1 MTRAGRQEREVLRN
15 EWGAGAEQGRSAFGG
30 ETIGER
36 SATVSLSEFYG
47 SITRSLMSGQPQ
59 LYSSPEPAVPPS
71 SGDEPVK
78 SNDAGPAHEPGKR
91 TAPVWLQRLSLFV
104 LVLFCVYL
112 GVLVMVL
119 PWWTRIWD
127 RNEFILARPW
137 LAAILRNGAVRGM
150 ISGLGLLDIWIGISE
165 AVHYRDYRG

>member
-1 MTRAGRQEREVLRN
+1 
-15 EWGAGAEQGRSAFGG
+15 
-30 ETIGER
+30 
-36 SATVSLSEFYG
+36 
-47 SITRSLMSGQPQ
+47 MSGQPQ
-59 LYSSPEPAVPPS
+59 LYSTPEPAVEQAPPS
-71 SGDEPVK
+71 GTEG
-78 SNDAGPAHEPGKR
+78 AKR

-137 LAAILRNGAVRGM
+137 LATVLHNGAVRGM

>member
-1 MTRAGRQEREVLRN
+1 
-15 EWGAGAEQGRSAFGG
+15 
-30 ETIGER
+30 
-36 SATVSLSEFYG
+36 
-47 SITRSLMSGQPQ
+47 MSGQPQ
-59 LYSSPEPAVPPS
+59 LYSTPEPTVEQTPS
-71 SGDEPVK
+71 SGTVV
-78 SNDAGPAHEPGKR
+78 HRR
-91 TAPVWLQRLSLFV
+91 TAPVWLQRLSLFM

-137 LAAILRNGAVRGM
+137 LALVLHNGAVRGM

>member
-1 MTRAGRQEREVLRN
+1 MSRVRKRRKD
-15 EWGAGAEQGRSAFGG
+15 GALWGG
-30 ETIGER
+30 ETIGGR

-47 SITRSLMSGQPQ
+47 SVTRSLMSGQPQ
-59 LYSSPEPAVPPS
+59 LYSSPERAVQQEPSNGAEPAS
-71 SGDEPVK
+71 S
-78 SNDAGPAHEPGKR
+78 NNTEPGKR

-112 GVLVMVL
+112 GVLVMIL

-137 LAAILRNGAVRGM
+137 LATILHNGAVRGM

-165 AVHYRDYRG
+165 AVHYRDYRA

>member
-1 MTRAGRQEREVLRN
+1 
-15 EWGAGAEQGRSAFGG
+15 
-30 ETIGER
+30 
-36 SATVSLSEFYG
+36 
-47 SITRSLMSGQPQ
+47 MSGQPQ
-59 LYSSPEPAVPPS
+59 LYFSPEPAVQQEPS
-71 SGDEPVK
+71 RGDEPAK
-78 SNDAGPAHEPGKR
+78 SNGNEPGNGLGKR

-112 GVLVMVL
+112 GVLVMIL

-137 LAAILRNGAVRGM
+137 LAAILHNGAVRGM

>member
-1 MTRAGRQEREVLRN
+1 
-15 EWGAGAEQGRSAFGG
+15 
-30 ETIGER
+30 
-36 SATVSLSEFYG
+36 
-47 SITRSLMSGQPQ
+47 MSGQPQ
-59 LYSSPEPAVPPS
+59 FLTNHESPDLREAITREPALSSAGSSPEAAQPS
-71 SGDEPVK
+71 
-78 SNDAGPAHEPGKR
+78 AAHGRGTPI
-91 TAPVWLQRLSLFV
+91 WLQRLSLFV

-127 RNEFILARPW
+127 HNALMDAHPPI
-137 LAAILRNGAVRGM
+137 AAFLRNGAVRGI

>member
-1 MTRAGRQEREVLRN
+1 
-15 EWGAGAEQGRSAFGG
+15 
-30 ETIGER
+30 
-36 SATVSLSEFYG
+36 
-47 SITRSLMSGQPQ
+47 MSGQPQ
-59 LYSSPEPAVPPS
+59 LFPNPEHGTAHTPPS
-71 SGDEPVK
+71 GTASRDE
-78 SNDAGPAHEPGKR
+78 STRRG
-91 TAPVWLQRLSLFV
+91 TPVWLQRLSLFV

-127 RNEFILARPW
+127 HNMFIQARPR
-137 LAAILRNGAVRGM
+137 LAAVLYNGAVRGM

>member
-1 MTRAGRQEREVLRN
+1 
-15 EWGAGAEQGRSAFGG
+15 
-30 ETIGER
+30 
-36 SATVSLSEFYG
+36 
-47 SITRSLMSGQPQ
+47 MSGQPQ
-59 LYSSPEPAVPPS
+59 LFTNQESPTVREPALR
-71 SGDEPVK
+71 
-78 SNDAGPAHEPGKR
+78 EPGVP
-91 TAPVWLQRLSLFV
+91 APALRNSASGLEATPNIPDDATNITHRSTGTPTPIWLQRLSLFV

-127 RNEFILARPW
+127 HNALMDAHPP
-137 LAAILRNGAVRGM
+137 LAAFLRNGAVRGV